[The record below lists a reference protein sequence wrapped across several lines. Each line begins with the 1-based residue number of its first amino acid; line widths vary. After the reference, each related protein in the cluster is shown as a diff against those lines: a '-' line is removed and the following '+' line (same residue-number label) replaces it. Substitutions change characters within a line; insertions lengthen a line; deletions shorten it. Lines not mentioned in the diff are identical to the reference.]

1 MSEIKLKPCPFCG
14 CHPELNMGLSG
25 AEIRCPHCGIGTGY
39 IRDEGDYMEFT
50 RMTEF
55 GEEGYIRHKRSNGI
69 EVAIEIRI
77 LIITNARFAGNI
89 FGQQII

>member
-55 GEEGYIRHKRSNGI
+55 GEEGYIRHKRPNGI
-69 EVAIEIRI
+69 EVAIENWNR
-77 LIITNARFAGNI
+77 RAGEQNER
-89 FGQQII
+89 